1 MGSSPTYRTNLS
13 EVFMRTFEE
22 FKTEIKK
29 ATTKEELSEMS
40 YQAFI
45 QDTAPIDMRFL
56 VRGCRPKTLSDKVNT
71 LCTKRKAELGL
82 L

>member
-1 MGSSPTYRTNLS
+1 MK
-13 EVFMRTFEE
+13 TFEE

-29 ATTKEELSEMS
+29 ATTKKELSEIS

-45 QDTAPIDMRFL
+45 QDTAPIDMKLL
-56 VRGCRPKTLSDKVNT
+56 VHGGRPKTLSDKVNR
-71 LCTKRKAELGL
+71 LCINRQVELGL